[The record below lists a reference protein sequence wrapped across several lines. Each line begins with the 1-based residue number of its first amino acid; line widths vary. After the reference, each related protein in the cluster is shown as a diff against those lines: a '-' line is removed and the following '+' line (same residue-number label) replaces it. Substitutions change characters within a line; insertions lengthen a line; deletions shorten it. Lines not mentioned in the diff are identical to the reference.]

1 MTKFSVDARVTLLV
15 LRDQIFCTSD
25 LDVGRAPPDKPCRQS
40 HFSFLRALCKYSGGQ
55 DLFLTCADRVS
66 CLQEAPH
73 KRSPFMEGKGLTEGL
88 PLALRR
94 KLAVWAA
101 AGGWLGIGRWPSA
114 MPTIAVM

>member
-1 MTKFSVDARVTLLV
+1 V
-15 LRDQIFCTSD
+15 SD
-25 LDVGRAPPDKPCRQS
+25 LFRPGKLP
-40 HFSFLRALCKYSGGQ
+40 SGGSSQ
-55 DLFLTCADRVS
+55 AFPS
-66 CLQEAPH
+66 
-73 KRSPFMEGKGLTEGL
+73 EGTGLTEGL